1 MTTQRRQA
9 LIHLAG
15 LGLASQTGQLFAQST
30 AISRYPEKQIRLF
43 CPFAPAGGVDLTA
56 RLLAQKM
63 SQSWGQPVVVE
74 NRPGANGMIAVDLVA
89 KSPPDGYTL
98 TMISSSHSVN
108 VTLQGNQAYNL
119 DRDLVPITQATTQ
132 PYVLVVNPSL
142 QAKSVAELRALARSK
157 PGGLTYGSS
166 GIGGFSHLA
175 GALLEVLGGIKLTH
189 VPYKGGSLAMNDVI
203 SGQIDMLF
211 STILQSN
218 AHISSGRLR
227 PLAVSSLQRSPTL
240 PNTPTMQEAGVDG
253 YEMAGWYGVMAPRGT
268 PAPIVEKL
276 NREMV
281 RILKLPETRERLA
294 GDGSDPV
301 GSTPAEF
308 GTHVS
313 TEVKRWAKLIKELDI
328 RSQ

>member
-30 AISRYPEKQIRLF
+30 AISRYPERQIRLL

-56 RLLAQKM
+56 RILAQKM

-74 NRPGANGMIAVDLVA
+74 NKPGANGMIAVDQAA
-89 KSPPDGYTL
+89 KSQPDGYTL

-108 VTLQGNQAYNL
+108 VTLQGNQTYNL
-119 DRDLVPITQATTQ
+119 ERDLVPITQATFQ
-132 PYVLVVNPSL
+132 PYVLVVNPSV

-175 GALLEVLGGIKLTH
+175 GALFEVLGGVKLTH
-189 VPYKGGSLAMNDVI
+189 VPYKGGSSAMNDVI

-211 STILQSN
+211 STILQSHG
-218 AHISSGRLR
+218 HIMSGRLR
-227 PLAVSSLQRSPTL
+227 PLAVSSSQRSATL
-240 PNTPTMQEAGVDG
+240 ADMPTMQEAGVTG
-253 YEMAGWYGVMAPRGT
+253 YELSGWYGVMAPRGT
-268 PAPIVEKL
+268 PAPIVDKL

-281 RILKLPETRERLA
+281 RILKMPETRDRLA
-294 GDGSDPV
+294 GDGSEPV
-301 GSTPAEF
+301 GSSSAEF
-308 GTHVS
+308 GTHIS
-313 TEVKRWAKLIKELDI
+313 TEVKRWAKLIRELDI
-328 RSQ
+328 RSS